1 MWMGVRVRMVFFRVV
16 IRMRMRVVIH
26 GVRVRMTMLIRMRV
40 AVVIHGM
47 RMRMTLI
54 TRMRMGV
61 VIYCGMRMRMSPS
74 LMRMF

>member
-54 TRMRMGV
+54 TRMRV